1 MNDLLTVEEDRGV
14 LLATLNRPN
23 KGNALNQPLIDA
35 IDDFCAEVEAR
46 AAAGEPRTIVLTGAG
61 EKAFCAGADVT
72 ELDGISADQARAQ
85 MLRGQQVFDRLER
98 LPVAVIGAI
107 NGFALGGGLE
117 LAMST
122 DFRVAHP
129 SARVGQ
135 PEISL
140 GNIPGWGGT
149 QRLPA
154 LVGRGLATE
163 MILTGDLIT
172 AQRAYEI
179 GLVNAVNDD
188 PLEWA
193 TDKAQRIAQNNPVA
207 VSGAKVAIRTGLE
220 AGMAQ
225 GLVVEADAVADCC
238 DTDVQKAAVRAFLDR
253 RSRRS

>member
-1 MNDLLTVEEDRGV
+1 MSDLLTVEEDRGV
-14 LLATLNRPN
+14 LVATLNRPN

-46 AAAGEPRTIVLTGAG
+46 AAAGEPRTVVVTGAG

-72 ELDGISADQARAQ
+72 ELDGISADHARAQ

-140 GNIPGWGGT
+140 GNVPGWGGT

-154 LVGRGLATE
+154 LVGRGLA

-179 GLVNAVNDD
+179 GLVNGVNDD
-188 PLEWA
+188 PLGWA
-193 TDKAQRIAQNNPVA
+193 TDMAQRIAENNPVA

-220 AGMAQ
+220 AGIAQ
-225 GLVVEADAVADCC
+225 GLIVEADAVAACC
-238 DTDVQKAAVRAFLDR
+238 DTDFQKAAVRAFLDR